1 MIRDHPKKTSPQIL
15 DFLGTHPPIVSSNL
29 LVNVFFLVIFCTPLP
44 LPLEIHLLWMVPKQL
59 CTDKSALTPNQCFYG
74 NFKVMQLCRYIFFWT
89 DFDLSRDLARLQQI
103 RAAIWHWKHSFFFLK
118 KEISCSYAQNHA
130 RRLCFALA
138 KRNKI
143 NIRYICLFLIFI
155 NKIWNCKSR

>member
-1 MIRDHPKKTSPQIL
+1 
-15 DFLGTHPPIVSSNL
+15 
-29 LVNVFFLVIFCTPLP
+29 
-44 LPLEIHLLWMVPKQL
+44 
-59 CTDKSALTPNQCFYG
+59 
-74 NFKVMQLCRYIFFWT
+74 MQVCFFWT

-138 KRNKI
+138 KRNKTS
-143 NIRYICLFLIFI
+143 IRYICILKSLLTKYEIVRVGEIYLRTVLIQVDVKMCLEGLFNRLKPKLCKNPPLTLAGAFLKSSHYVFLIWSHLQ
-155 NKIWNCKSR
+155 KKCKSQGTVILHIF

>member
-1 MIRDHPKKTSPQIL
+1 MYCAILSIENCVMDCPLTRIVMNFNLELADFKFITYSLESSP
-15 DFLGTHPPIVSSNL
+15 FFVSQNENASTYKI
-29 LVNVFFLVIFCTPLP
+29 NVFWKI
-44 LPLEIHLLWMVPKQL
+44 
-59 CTDKSALTPNQCFYG
+59 LTWCNQVGMF
-74 NFKVMQLCRYIFFWT
+74 FFWT

-138 KRNKI
+138 KRNKT
-143 NIRYICLFLIFI
+143 NIRYICIFLIFI
-155 NKIWNCKSR
+155 NKI